1 MKKFLLLFGFAFMA
15 VLLAYSQNLQLSDSA
30 GSIAN
35 NATIVKF
42 GLPSDEEVLS
52 FIFVKNTS
60 TDSIAVKVKRVEIST
75 LSGTMNVFC
84 WGLCYDPSV
93 FVSPDSIVIHAGR
106 TDSTNFSG
114 HYKPNGVSGNSTIR
128 YVFYDANAPTDTVC
142 VNVTFAA
149 FPQGINDQAN
159 ITLSNAYPN
168 PASNLVNFSY
178 SVRQNSN
185 AKLIIRN
192 VLGSIVREADIAG
205 TSGKLSIN
213 TSDLADGVYFYT
225 FLVNG
230 NSQVT
235 KKLVIRH

>member
-1 MKKFLLLFGFAFMA
+1 MEILINMKKLLLLCGFAFMA
-15 VLLAYSQNLQLSDSA
+15 VLMAYSQNLQLSDSA

-35 NATIVKF
+35 NASIVKF

-60 TDSIAVKVKRVEIST
+60 SDSIAVKVKRVEIST
-75 LSGTMNVFC
+75 LSGTT
-84 WGLCYDPSV
+84 V

-114 HYKPNGVSGNSTIR
+114 HYSPNGVSGNSTIR
-128 YVFYDANAPTDTVC
+128 YVFFNSKMPTDTVC

-149 FPQGINDQAN
+149 FPQGIDLTPNVA
-159 ITLSNAYPN
+159 LFNAYPN
-168 PASNLVNFSY
+168 PANNSVSFSC
-178 SVRQNSN
+178 SVPQNSH
-185 AKLIIRN
+185 AKLMLRN
-192 VLGSIVREADIAG
+192 VLGSVVREFDIDGNA
-205 TSGKLSIN
+205 GKLIIN

-230 NSQVT
+230 NSAVT